1 MRISDWSSD
10 VCSSDLNP
18 AIEIDTW
25 LMSCRVLGRGVENAM
40 LSVIASQTARSGA
53 TRLIGRYRPTPRNA
67 MVRDLFDRLG
77 FSRRATRENGETDLD
92 PPLDGGPPP
101 APAHFTVLPQNR
113 QASGR
118 ETGGQSGES

>member
-25 LMSCRVLGRGVENAM
+25 LMGCRVLGRGVEHAM

-53 TRLIGRYRPTPRNA
+53 TRLIGRYRPPPRNA
-67 MVRDLFDRLG
+67 MARDLFDRLG
-77 FSRRATRENGETDLD
+77 FSRRATRENGEPDRSEEHTSALQSLMRTSS
-92 PPLDGGPPP
+92 PVFCL
-101 APAHFTVLPQNR
+101 TNK
-113 QASGR
+113 
-118 ETGGQSGES
+118 TGTEL